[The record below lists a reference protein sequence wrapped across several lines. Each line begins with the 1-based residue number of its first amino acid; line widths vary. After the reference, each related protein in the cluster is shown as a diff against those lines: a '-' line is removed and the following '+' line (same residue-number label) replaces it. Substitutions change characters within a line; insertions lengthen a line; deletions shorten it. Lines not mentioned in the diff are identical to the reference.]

1 MWKKTLALLFS
12 FLILGLAFSGASAT
26 ASLVNSTV
34 NGTVTVPSEFN
45 PEKKPGDEVRPQFGG
60 ATVVAEPFISAF

>member
-26 ASLVNSTV
+26 
-34 NGTVTVPSEFN
+34 
-45 PEKKPGDEVRPQFGG
+45 
-60 ATVVAEPFISAF
+60 